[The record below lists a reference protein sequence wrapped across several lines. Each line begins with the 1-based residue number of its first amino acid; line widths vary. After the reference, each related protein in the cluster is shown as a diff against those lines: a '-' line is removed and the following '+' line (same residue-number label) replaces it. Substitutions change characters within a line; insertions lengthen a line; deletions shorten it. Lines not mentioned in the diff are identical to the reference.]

1 MFNNPLEHAYFIRRR
16 VENQKA
22 EREGLMTQAQVSPA
36 EAAGEEFPP
45 DLAGKL
51 SILVVDDD
59 PIQREFSRVY
69 LSTPTAEVHLA
80 SCAAEGLALLEARRI
95 DLALIDVEM
104 PGMDGVELVRLL
116 RANPRF
122 ADLPIMVVTGH
133 EDVESIDRAYD
144 AGATAFMAKPVNWR
158 ILAYHLRFL
167 ARAAEA
173 MREAR

>member
-1 MFNNPLEHAYFIRRR
+1 MA
-16 VENQKA
+16 
-22 EREGLMTQAQVSPA
+22 QAQVLTTDATADGVPH
-36 EAAGEEFPP
+36 G
-45 DLAGKL
+45 LAGKL

-59 PIQREFSRVY
+59 PIQREFSSVY
-69 LSTPTAEVHLA
+69 LSTPTAEVHVA
-80 SCAAEGLALLEARRI
+80 SRAEEGFALLEARRI

-104 PGMDGVELVRLL
+104 PGMDGVEMVRRL
-116 RANPRF
+116 RADPRF

-173 MREAR
+173 MREARRHP